1 MCIYTYDIMCICW
14 SDCCMCPKSLY
25 ACVRYVLANWNF
37 VQSENK
43 DNIRSN
49 INIMRHEMM
58 KRYIMRTLGKHRDH
72 SIFVF
77 ANKKTPDI
85 PHKKGTINRRQLD
98 TYINDICSE
107 FRTLIGTAHTKVV
120 FFFFIIFNPKHCFTL
135 RQTTCCFAQGI
146 SIRTQQQQNRWFP
159 QKFGTELDWLCKCG
173 EISIAPF
180 TRSIE
185 RNFHIHR
192 AQFRCGTWTI
202 ITYDGTMISEFIRE
216 ITRAI
221 LPTIDAVGQCAMLAP
236 HMNGRL
242 ALWGAECGRFPQHN
256 KSIVFNTYFFLS
268 SSISAVALLLHSIWW
283 GKKLVE
289 IVASAESSSQ

>member
-1 MCIYTYDIMCICW
+1 MHKCDMWYQSKSVFAVSECVQCAYIYDIMCICW

-221 LPTIDAVGQCAMLAP
+221 LLTIDAVASVHCWPHTWMVDWLYGAP
-236 HMNGRL
+236 NAVDFR
-242 ALWGAECGRFPQHN
+242 
-256 KSIVFNTYFFLS
+256 SIINQSFSIHIFFYHHQFL
-268 SSISAVALLLHSIWW
+268 
-283 GKKLVE
+283 
-289 IVASAESSSQ
+289 Q